1 MTARPPC
8 AAAPTFPGL
17 CTPAV
22 PGPGP
27 EAAAGL
33 ARRFPSGAQGGGRG
47 DQGPSPG
54 GAPGAS
60 RPLRPRPEG
69 SARSPPFLLAPAL
82 SRATSH
88 SEATSHSRVTAPSL
102 TGSRRHALPA
112 QRHLSLSVAW
122 GRGEPRSRGA
132 AGDARPPATRPGPPE
147 SPAGLGRCA
156 RKRAASARTAALRG
170 AAPGRGDPGASS
182 GRISRSGTGTRLSSS
197 QVTEPPAPPA
207 PPPPT
212 PRAEGSPWQHR
223 LGDRDRVLFTDR
235 TGGRGGS
242 GGHSHPPHYQ
252 CGPLTRCLPH
262 TAGMRRGH
270 ITVTL
275 VQLYTSPAA
284 LYVTHTIS
292 GSPRAPPHAW
302 EQRRG
307 SPPGRA
313 VGGPSCPTEVPAW
326 RF

>member
-1 MTARPPC
+1 MRTGPSGGGDRPAPQLRLFPDSARPLS
-8 AAAPTFPGL
+8 PGRAL
-17 CTPAV
+17 RPLRGSPGGFARSVGRGTRGPRPIARGRSRCQPPPA
-22 PGPGP
+22 
-27 EAAAGL
+27 AAAG
-33 ARRFPSGAQGGGRG
+33 R
-47 DQGPSPG
+47 
-54 GAPGAS
+54 
-60 RPLRPRPEG
+60 LRPVTPLPPRPRTFPRHVAFRG
-69 SARSPPFLLAPAL
+69 RL
-82 SRATSH
+82 SEPH
-88 SEATSHSRVTAPSL
+88 GQ
-102 TGSRRHALPA
+102 GSRRHALPA
-112 QRHLSLSVAW
+112 QCHLSLSVAW
-122 GRGEPRSRGA
+122 GGGEPRSRGA

-182 GRISRSGTGTRLSSS
+182 GRVSRSGTGTRLSSS
-197 QVTEPPAPPA
+197 QVTEPPA

-262 TAGMRRGH
+262 TAGMRHGH

-302 EQRRG
+302 E
-307 SPPGRA
+307 
-313 VGGPSCPTEVPAW
+313 
-326 RF
+326 

>member
-1 MTARPPC
+1 MP
-8 AAAPTFPGL
+8 AAPCGRGRKAPPGHPLPPRPRTFPRHV
-17 CTPAV
+17 AF
-22 PGPGP
+22 
-27 EAAAGL
+27 
-33 ARRFPSGAQGGGRG
+33 RGR
-47 DQGPSPG
+47 
-54 GAPGAS
+54 
-60 RPLRPRPEG
+60 
-69 SARSPPFLLAPAL
+69 L
-82 SRATSH
+82 SEPH
-88 SEATSHSRVTAPSL
+88 GQ
-102 TGSRRHALPA
+102 GSRRHALPA
-112 QRHLSLSVAW
+112 QCHLSLSVAW
-122 GRGEPRSRGA
+122 GGGEPRSRGA

-182 GRISRSGTGTRLSSS
+182 RRVSRSGTGTRLSSS

-262 TAGMRRGH
+262 TAGMRHGH

-292 GSPRAPPHAW
+292 RSPRAPPHAW